1 MNGTKSTTDGHVRRD
16 FPGGFAGDTRNA
28 FNKAERTKEEQ
39 AMFSFTS
46 RLLHWRQNNEVITK
60 GKQTQFI
67 PFKGVYVVAR
77 TLGNKA
83 VMTVLNGTSKTA
95 TMSVARYA
103 EIIGNRTEATNVLT
117 GRKIDLTKDVKL
129 QPKGVLVLSL

>member
-1 MNGTKSTTDGHVRRD
+1 
-16 FPGGFAGDTRNA
+16 
-28 FNKAERTKEEQ
+28 
-39 AMFSFTS
+39 MFSFTS